1 MQVTDIAHHAPLGK
15 SDHSVITFKF
25 HCYLDYTKEKESFS
39 YGKADYEGMRQ
50 HLVDTRWLE
59 EFIETHVRAEECSTE
74 AVWTDI
80 KSMFTELRGKYV
92 PKTSARSK
100 SAWKRKGAIPIDK
113 LLQDEIKR
121 KQMFHKK
128 WMNSKNRS
136 DEDEARARYTKS
148 RNNVKRLMRQ
158 ARKRYE
164 KNICTKSKIN
174 PKLFW
179 AHVRRTLK
187 TKSGVAP
194 LLKDK
199 EDKNS
204 TKFEDKEKAD
214 ILQNQ
219 FSSVFTCEP
228 DGEVPQLARRTN
240 AILKDIKV
248 TAERVKIE
256 LLKLN
261 PNKSYGPDEI
271 HPRMLKELSEQIAV
285 PLAFLLNTTLEKN
298 EIPADWK
305 KAYVSPIFKKGARN
319 IAANYRPI
327 SLTSIPCK
335 IMESIIKEAVLKHMV
350 ENNLLSPKQF
360 GFISGRSTVTQL
372 LKYLNKCVDILVSGG
387 VVDAIY
393 LDFAKAFDTVPH
405 SRLLG
410 KLRSYGINGNVLK
423 WIEAFLR
430 DRTQV
435 VKVNGEESF
444 SAPVLSGIPQG
455 SVLGPL
461 LFVIYINDLPDC
473 ISSDS
478 FLFADDT
485 KIFREI
491 TSAEDSVKLQR
502 DLKAL
507 EDWSKKWLLQFNAD
521 KCHVLTL
528 GKIENIVHTH
538 RYELYDEQLD
548 HVFEETDLGVTI
560 DHELKFEDHISKK
573 VSKANSIVGLIRRS
587 FAHLDGKLFK
597 QLYTT
602 FVRPHLEYAQAVW
615 SPSSRKLVDML
626 ENVQKRATKLV
637 DGFGAL
643 DYDE

>member
-1 MQVTDIAHHAPLGK
+1 
-15 SDHSVITFKF
+15 
-25 HCYLDYTKEKESFS
+25 
-39 YGKADYEGMRQ
+39 
-50 HLVDTRWLE
+50 
-59 EFIETHVRAEECSTE
+59 
-74 AVWTDI
+74 
-80 KSMFTELRGKYV
+80 
-92 PKTSARSK
+92 
-100 SAWKRKGAIPIDK
+100 
-113 LLQDEIKR
+113 
-121 KQMFHKK
+121 
-128 WMNSKNRS
+128 
-136 DEDEARARYTKS
+136 
-148 RNNVKRLMRQ
+148 
-158 ARKRYE
+158 
-164 KNICTKSKIN
+164 
-174 PKLFW
+174 
-179 AHVRRTLK
+179 
-187 TKSGVAP
+187 
-194 LLKDK
+194 
-199 EDKNS
+199 
-204 TKFEDKEKAD
+204 
-214 ILQNQ
+214 
-219 FSSVFTCEP
+219 
-228 DGEVPQLARRTN
+228 
-240 AILKDIKV
+240 
-248 TAERVKIE
+248 
-256 LLKLN
+256 
-261 PNKSYGPDEI
+261 
-271 HPRMLKELSEQIAV
+271 
-285 PLAFLLNTTLEKN
+285 
-298 EIPADWK
+298 
-305 KAYVSPIFKKGARN
+305 
-319 IAANYRPI
+319 
-327 SLTSIPCK
+327 
-335 IMESIIKEAVLKHMV
+335 MESIIKEAVLKHMA

-491 TSAEDSVKLQR
+491 TSAEDSDKLQR

-560 DHELKFEDHISKK
+560 DHELSSNISFLRK
-573 VSKANSIVGLIRRS
+573 SA
-587 FAHLDGKLFK
+587 KL
-597 QLYTT
+597 T
-602 FVRPHLEYAQAVW
+602 
-615 SPSSRKLVDML
+615 PSLV
-626 ENVQKRATKLV
+626 
-637 DGFGAL
+637 
-643 DYDE
+643 